1 VTPFRVDRSR
11 RGEDRFLGQKMLLFV
26 LAAVAGLAGMATDTG
41 WLVYLAIALL
51 IGGLVL
57 RTLDSRHRAA
67 AAADDARRRNHDDA
81 GDAGD
86 AGSDD
91 VAQDDDAQSS
101 GRFS

>member
-67 AAADDARRRNHDDA
+67 AAADDA

>member
-11 RGEDRFLGQKMLLFV
+11 RGEDRSLGQKMLIFV

-51 IGGLVL
+51 VGGLIL

-67 AAADDARRRNHDDA
+67 AAPGDVDDA
-81 GDAGD
+81 GDEGA
-86 AGSDD
+86 
-91 VAQDDDAQSS
+91 AQDDDAQSS